1 MNPGVAQLLQ
11 LDLRTLLLMTIVMS
25 AVMSMVMYSMH
36 RSFRGEV
43 RGLDRWSLGL
53 LCIVGAGMSFAL
65 NGWVGEAGLLAA
77 NVLLFWGV
85 GLSMIGTQEFFAR
98 RPGWGLFHGVW
109 LVGGLLTAWWLLA
122 QPHVGARI
130 AVFSLAAFVF
140 YAVQCWLVWR
150 HGARNFS
157 YCFFG
162 VLVTLQALTV
172 LARLVIALSM
182 DVVDEDVLR
191 TGALVNLFM
200 ALASFMSLMLAIA
213 FLMMAMRRLQ
223 CILEERSTHDPLTGV
238 LNRRGFD
245 IFYGKQRVQLGRE
258 GRPLSLMSIDLDHFK
273 AINDRYG
280 HVVGDR
286 VLVQIANTI
295 SRALRES
302 DYVARFG
309 GEEFVVLLPDAEV
322 PRAMMV
328 ADRIR
333 TALRTEWDDQLPPC
347 TVSIGIGTHVSRE
360 ETLDSLLGRTDAA
373 LYRAK
378 ENGRDRVELAG
389 TAELS

>member
-1 MNPGVAQLLQ
+1 MNPGAAQLLQ

-25 AVMSMVMYSMH
+25 AVMSMVMYSVH

-43 RGLDRWSLGL
+43 RGLERWSLGL
-53 LCIVGAGMSFAL
+53 LCIVGAGVSFAL
-65 NGWVGEAGLLAA
+65 NGVVGKAGLLAA
-77 NVLLFWGV
+77 NMLLFWGV

-130 AVFSLAAFVF
+130 AVFSLGAFVF

-191 TGALVNLFM
+191 NGALVNVFM
-200 ALASFMSLMLAIA
+200 ALASFMSLMLAI
-213 FLMMAMRRLQ
+213 
-223 CILEERSTHDPLTGV
+223 CTSTRSPTTCP
-238 LNRRGFD
+238 
-245 IFYGKQRVQLGRE
+245 
-258 GRPLSLMSIDLDHFK
+258 
-273 AINDRYG
+273 
-280 HVVGDR
+280 
-286 VLVQIANTI
+286 
-295 SRALRES
+295 
-302 DYVARFG
+302 
-309 GEEFVVLLPDAEV
+309 
-322 PRAMMV
+322 
-328 ADRIR
+328 
-333 TALRTEWDDQLPPC
+333 
-347 TVSIGIGTHVSRE
+347 
-360 ETLDSLLGRTDAA
+360 
-373 LYRAK
+373 
-378 ENGRDRVELAG
+378 
-389 TAELS
+389 